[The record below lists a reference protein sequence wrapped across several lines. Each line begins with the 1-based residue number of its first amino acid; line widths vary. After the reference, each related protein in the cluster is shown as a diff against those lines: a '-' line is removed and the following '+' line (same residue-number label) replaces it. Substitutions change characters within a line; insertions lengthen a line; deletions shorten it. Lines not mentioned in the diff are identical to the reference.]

1 MEDYHKKEFFK
12 KISLFYKYFL
22 KLFNIMS
29 MCRLAIIFCNE
40 EYVMD
45 GIANVARQQ
54 QSQVGVSE
62 AQGRA
67 AQEVQQQ
74 VQQPQKVD
82 VVKEMQKSGSSSEA
96 KINSKEQVQELVDKL
111 NRAMSPMN
119 TNLKFGVDSQDVFY
133 VSVIESQTNK
143 MIRRFPAE
151 QAQDF
156 LPKMQEVTGIL
167 FDSKG

>member
-1 MEDYHKKEFFK
+1 
-12 KISLFYKYFL
+12 
-22 KLFNIMS
+22 
-29 MCRLAIIFCNE
+29 
-40 EYVMD
+40 MD
-45 GIANVARQQ
+45 GLANVARQQ
-54 QSQVGVSE
+54 QSQVATTEV
-62 AQGRA
+62 QGRA

-74 VQQPQKVD
+74 VQQPQQAD
-82 VVKEMQKSGSSSEA
+82 VVKEIQKESANGSKKLNSE
-96 KINSKEQVQELVDKL
+96 KQVQELVNQL
-111 NRAMSPMN
+111 NKAMSPMN
-119 TNLKFGVDSQDVFY
+119 TDLKFGVDSEDVFF